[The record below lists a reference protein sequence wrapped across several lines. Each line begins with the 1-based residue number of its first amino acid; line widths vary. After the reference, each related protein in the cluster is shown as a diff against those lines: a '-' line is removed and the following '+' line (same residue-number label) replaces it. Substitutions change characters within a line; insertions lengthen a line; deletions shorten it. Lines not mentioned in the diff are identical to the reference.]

1 MKRLSFLLALAA
13 IIVTLAAQAQS
24 RKARAREAAQAKT
37 EAQIKRTTENGGD
50 LPLFVTK
57 GKVKSI
63 FEKHYFITNKDIK
76 ATLKD
81 NEIPT
86 VRDMFQTG
94 ATRYDFTPAGYL
106 TDFRIFDS
114 AGQPVNTDVVPEHD
128 AEGRLQAVTYTG
140 GTGNDLHKELL
151 TFERDSAGRLAK
163 FDIVYKDQP
172 NRHILTG
179 KLKLRSDGTIGM
191 IKQVLENDWFTTQY
205 KYDKNGTRTTAEI
218 RRPYGHATVTF
229 IYAPT
234 TDTHGNWLQARYGD
248 EVTLRTIEY
257 YD

>member
-1 MKRLSFLLALAA
+1 MKRLSFLLTLAA
-13 IIVTLAAQAQS
+13 IIVALAAHAQS

-63 FEKHYFITNKDIK
+63 FEKHYFITNTEVK
-76 ATLKD
+76 AALKD
-81 NEIPT
+81 DEIPPET
-86 VRDMFQTG
+86 AMLHLG

-106 TDFRIFDS
+106 SGYRLLDS
-114 AGQPVNTDVVPEHD
+114 AGQPINNDENPVLDD
-128 AEGRLQAVTYTG
+128 KGRLQAVTYSTG
-140 GTGNDLHKELL
+140 IGDRIHRELL

-172 NRHILTG
+172 KRHILTG
-179 KLKLRSDGTIGM
+179 TLKLRSDGTIGM
-191 IKQVLENDWFTTQY
+191 IKQVFENDWFTTQY
-205 KYDKNGTRTTAEI
+205 KYDRNGTRTTAEI